1 MILNDKPNCQVSKI
15 LMKLRP
21 IYVKCS
27 ETHIFEIPKFHD
39 FNVFYKKKKCVAYPQ
54 EDFLFKKLITNLRIS
69 LRNNRKKDFFY
80 MNYLNFTFLGSHDS
94 RLHFRPH
101 KVYFFSVLCQVFYMP
116 IIGHVMWYYW
126 LYCVVE

>member
-39 FNVFYKKKKCVAYPQ
+39 FNVFYKKKKMCCVSERSSIQKTYNK
-54 EDFLFKKLITNLRIS
+54 FKNK
-69 LRNNRKKDFFY
+69 FA
-80 MNYLNFTFLGSHDS
+80 
-94 RLHFRPH
+94 
-101 KVYFFSVLCQVFYMP
+101 
-116 IIGHVMWYYW
+116 
-126 LYCVVE
+126 E